1 MGLLSL
7 IHFVCKLVL
16 RKFQL
21 FLKLYNYTANSYCSL
36 PQVIMASS
44 LTQLCA
50 RTKSHCI
57 LQEI

>member
-21 FLKLYNYTANSYCSL
+21 FLKLHNYTANSYFSL
-36 PQVIMASS
+36 PQVIVASS
-44 LTQLCA
+44 L
-50 RTKSHCI
+50 
-57 LQEI
+57 